1 VTLVIL
7 GRRQAGSLLDALHS
21 RAPHGAQQ
29 PVRLPAAA
37 RLRVAADAA
46 AGLAALHAAG
56 LAHGAVRAALPSP
69 CPLAWGHQSGQA
81 VLFGYMWSATR
92 QHLGAAECQIASTCR
107 AMTHSVICKNS
118 RCYSTYC
125 KAGDLLS

>member
-1 VTLVIL
+1 VAAARLCSWGLALERCHSLSLVTLVIL
-7 GRRQAGSLLDALHS
+7 RRRQAGSLLDALHS

-56 LAHGAVRAALPSP
+56 LTHGAVRAALPSS
-69 CPLAWGHQSGQA
+69 CQLACRLLSGQA
-81 VLFGYMWSATR
+81 VL
-92 QHLGAAECQIASTCR
+92 LG
-107 AMTHSVICKNS
+107 
-118 RCYSTYC
+118 
-125 KAGDLLS
+125 